1 MTANR
6 CRTFVPNGL
15 NNDAPHLSVGMRP
28 DDGAAFATLVRREQG
43 AMLNVARR
51 YVPSRAVAEE
61 VVQETWLAV
70 IEGIDRFEG
79 RSSLRTWIFR
89 ILVNRAKT
97 RGASERRSVPFSG
110 LEGETRNAFEESLQH
125 PAGCDSPSEG
135 VVWHELRER
144 VGQAMSG
151 LTPRQRAVMSL
162 RDIEGLTATE
172 VCARLDLTG
181 ANQRVLLHRARC
193 SIRRALLEYAGPE
206 AA

>member
-6 CRTFVPNGL
+6 CRTVVPN
-15 NNDAPHLSVGMRP
+15 RP
-28 DDGAAFATLVRREQG
+28 DKDAACLEGLLRDDKAAFDALVRREYG

-97 RGASERRSVPFSG
+97 RGARERRSVPFSG
-110 LEGETRNAFEESLQH
+110 LARDARDAVEESVTH
-125 PAGCDSPSEG
+125 RPGCASPSEG
-135 VVWHELRER
+135 VVWHDLRNR

-151 LTPRQRAVMSL
+151 LTPRQRAVISL
-162 RDIEGLTATE
+162 RDLEGLTSTE
-172 VCARLDLTG
+172 VCARLDLTE

>member
-1 MTANR
+1 V
-6 CRTFVPNGL
+6 F
-15 NNDAPHLSVGMRP
+15 
-28 DDGAAFATLVRREQG
+28 AALVRREHG

-70 IEGIDRFEG
+70 IVGIDRFEG
-79 RSSLRTWIFR
+79 RSSLRTWIYR
-89 ILVNRAKT
+89 ILVNRAKA

-110 LEGETRNAFEESLQH
+110 LERDIRTVVEEPVMDS
-125 PAGCDSPSEG
+125 ARCDSPSEG
-135 VVWHELRER
+135 AVWHELLER

-151 LTPRQRAVMSL
+151 LAPRQRAVMSL
-162 RDIEGLTATE
+162 RDLQGLTATE
-172 VCARLDLTG
+172 VCAMLDLTD

-193 SIRRALLEYAGPE
+193 SIRRALVDYAGPE